1 MCDRIKE
8 QKGGVVIKILI
19 VEDDEV
25 TSERLKFS
33 LSKQGYDVVDIA
45 TDTLH
50 ARNKI
55 AIYNPDLILLD
66 ISLDEEDDGFTLA
79 HYINQNYQIPFIFLS
94 SHSEQEFIKSAQKVK
109 PYGYLVKPFEASSLQ
124 TTIEMALS
132 KFEDDMRQ
140 FEELEALYES
150 HDKME
155 KLIMHSQ
162 GGERK
167 VQDFSDDYRFDF
179 EFLELSYQGN
189 VIKIT
194 KREKALFQLLLT
206 NIDHVVSYEQ
216 IISYI
221 WEEGDA
227 VFNSLR
233 TLIWRLRSKLPSD
246 VIQSVSGEGYMIE
259 R

>member
-1 MCDRIKE
+1 
-8 QKGGVVIKILI
+8 VIKILI

-79 HYINQNYQIPFIFLS
+79 HYINHNYQIPFVFLS
-94 SHSEQEFIKSAQKVK
+94 SHSEREFIKSAQKVK
-109 PYGYLVKPFEASSLQ
+109 PYGYLVKPFEANSLQ
-124 TTIEMALS
+124 TTIEMALA
-132 KFEDDMRQ
+132 KFEDDMKQ
-140 FEELEALYES
+140 YDELEALYES
-150 HDKME
+150 HDKLE
-155 KLIMHSQ
+155 KLMMHTQ
-162 GGERK
+162 GGEK
-167 VQDFSDDYRFDF
+167 KKQEFANGYSFDF
-179 EFLELSYQGN
+179 EFLELSYQGKLL
-189 VIKIT
+189 KIT

-206 NIDHVVSYEQ
+206 NMDHVVSYEQ
-216 IISYI
+216 MISYI

-233 TLIWRLRSKLPSD
+233 TLVWRLRSKLPTD
-246 VIQSVSGEGYMIE
+246 VIKAVSGEGYMIE
-259 R
+259 H